1 MRTNYV
7 LVDLENVQPDS
18 LQPLA
23 QDHFRIIVFV
33 GANQTKLPF
42 ELANSLQKL
51 GPRAE
56 YVRISGHGSNA
67 LDFHIAYYIGQL
79 AAADPTAY
87 FHIISKDTG
96 FDPLIQHLDV
106 KKVFAGRVKA
116 IADIPFVKA
125 SSSTST
131 AARLEV
137 ALTWLRQTKA
147 SKPRT
152 VKTLGSTINSLFQK
166 QLADGQVA
174 ALVRALAERGHLS
187 VDGSKVTYPTPD
199 EG

>member
-1 MRTNYV
+1 MSVRIRRSSRSNWRTR
-7 LVDLENVQPDS
+7 S
-18 LQPLA
+18 
-23 QDHFRIIVFV
+23 R
-33 GANQTKLPF
+33 
-42 ELANSLQKL
+42 KL